1 MQQTVY
7 WKHLALFL
15 FVNGVQTYF
24 DFLHICSLFEI
35 AQGCFNG
42 DVLEWG
48 QPARCSKAG
57 SSHSTSLLQP
67 RHAPRDGNLA
77 RIQAPTPA
85 PRPPLP
91 QALLQADFAPDAA
104 ALAESN
110 LKGFANTSMVLI
122 ETNIHQ
128 SASRSDSTSSGKDH
142 SSPADLGTVSWQ
154 QPWSSMATG
163 SLLPVLPV
171 PQGKRGHPTTKMF
184 PVVGAPKP
192 R

>member
-1 MQQTVY
+1 MEF
-7 WKHLALFL
+7 KHTLIFFIFAHYLKLHRDALMGMFWSGDSL
-15 FVNGVQTYF
+15 PVVPRQAAATARP
-24 DFLHICSLFEI
+24 CSSPDTLRGMETW
-35 AQGCFNG
+35 QGFRLC
-42 DVLEWG
+42 
-48 QPARCSKAG
+48 
-57 SSHSTSLLQP
+57 P
-67 RHAPRDGNLA
+67 R
-77 RIQAPTPA
+77 

-171 PQGKRGHPTTKMF
+171 PQG
-184 PVVGAPKP
+184 
-192 R
+192 